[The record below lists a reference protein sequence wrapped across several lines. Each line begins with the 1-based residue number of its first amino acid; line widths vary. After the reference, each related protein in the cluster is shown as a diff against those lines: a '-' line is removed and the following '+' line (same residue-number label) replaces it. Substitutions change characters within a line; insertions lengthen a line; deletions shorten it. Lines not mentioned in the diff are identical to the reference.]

1 MSDICYVSKLFTK
14 NDINS
19 IYVKN
24 ISYSPISGSS
34 YLKSDDI
41 DISELN
47 IKNNDEL
54 VYNVI
59 GFYNDF
65 TDKLFKVYEPKE
77 SIQKIIE
84 INLEEKVKLKLDD
97 KNIFKFKYDN
107 FINEKQFLYFYFNNA
122 IYLNIYLTEL
132 NGESKEITYSPYYD
146 NLDAYIINSGIYY
159 LEFYPSYYQE
169 YKNEG
174 SFMAILYGLIDII
187 DLSKN
192 SYTNR
197 KKIRID
203 DFAIPDFVNRYYIV
217 TNLTENKKVIFT
229 YESNENSYYKEN
241 PFIVCNNN
249 TNVCNENIESYY
261 FEKGNKYTIFINFI
275 GAYPSYGNYYY
286 YYPIFKFYDEAN
298 SSKANIDS
306 DSNSSVFIIC
316 GCAFGL
322 IIFLIVLFIII
333 RYFKNKYQSN
343 YFIMKT
349 NAISNENL
357 LSYM

>member
-174 SFMAILYGLIDII
+174 SFMAISYGLIDII

-192 SYTNR
+192 SYTN
-197 KKIRID
+197 KKK
-203 DFAIPDFVNRYYIV
+203 
-217 TNLTENKKVIFT
+217 LE
-229 YESNENSYYKEN
+229 
-241 PFIVCNNN
+241 
-249 TNVCNENIESYY
+249 
-261 FEKGNKYTIFINFI
+261 
-275 GAYPSYGNYYY
+275 
-286 YYPIFKFYDEAN
+286 
-298 SSKANIDS
+298 
-306 DSNSSVFIIC
+306 
-316 GCAFGL
+316 
-322 IIFLIVLFIII
+322 
-333 RYFKNKYQSN
+333 
-343 YFIMKT
+343 
-349 NAISNENL
+349 
-357 LSYM
+357 

>member
-192 SYTNR
+192 SYTN
-197 KKIRID
+197 KKK
-203 DFAIPDFVNRYYIV
+203 
-217 TNLTENKKVIFT
+217 LE
-229 YESNENSYYKEN
+229 
-241 PFIVCNNN
+241 
-249 TNVCNENIESYY
+249 
-261 FEKGNKYTIFINFI
+261 
-275 GAYPSYGNYYY
+275 
-286 YYPIFKFYDEAN
+286 
-298 SSKANIDS
+298 
-306 DSNSSVFIIC
+306 
-316 GCAFGL
+316 
-322 IIFLIVLFIII
+322 
-333 RYFKNKYQSN
+333 
-343 YFIMKT
+343 
-349 NAISNENL
+349 
-357 LSYM
+357 

>member
-132 NGESKEITYSPYYD
+132 NGESKEIRRYSPSYS
-146 NLDAYIINSGIYY
+146 NLDAYLTNSGIYY
-159 LEFYPSYYQE
+159 LEYYPFNEE

-174 SFMAILYGLIDII
+174 SFIVLLYGLIDII
-187 DLSKN
+187 DFSKN
-192 SYTNR
+192 SYTN
-197 KKIRID
+197 KKSIRID
-203 DFAIPDFVNRYYIV
+203 NFFVPDFVNRYYIV

-229 YESNENSYYKEN
+229 YESEKNSYKIEN

-249 TNVCNENIESYY
+249 TNVCNENIQSYY
-261 FEKGNKYTIFINFI
+261 FEKGNDYTIIIRFI
-275 GAYPSYGNYYY
+275 GVYPVNGNYYY
-286 YYPIFKFYDEAN
+286 YYPIFKFYDE
-298 SSKANIDS
+298 SYS
-306 DSNSSVFIIC
+306 D
-316 GCAFGL
+316 
-322 IIFLIVLFIII
+322 
-333 RYFKNKYQSN
+333 
-343 YFIMKT
+343 
-349 NAISNENL
+349 
-357 LSYM
+357 